1 MVTVLNPLRT
11 LLFAFSLSA
20 SALTALSCHAQLP
33 PTGTPLSL
41 ETARRVEVLIRS
53 KSNIPPNY
61 VIQISGRAKSE
72 FPGYDEITVI
82 FTADGQSSRPTR
94 FLISTDNKTLA
105 QLSSYDIS
113 KDPKELVSAA
123 GRPFRGGPK
132 DAPVLIVL
140 FDDLECP
147 FCAKMHAQLFPALT
161 NRYKDQVHIV
171 YRDFPLDQHPWAL
184 RAAIDSNCLA
194 AASPNGYWTMVDY
207 IHTHAAEFGGADHSL
222 AKANEALDN
231 LAIAQG
237 KTDKVKA
244 EPLAA
249 CIAKQDSTAI
259 MASRKEA
266 EALGVEATPALFIN
280 GERVEGAL
288 PIEYIYRVIDSA
300 LVAAGKTPPPPV
312 PVPPLSAA
320 QPAAPGN

>member
-1 MVTVLNPLRT
+1 MLNPLRAA
-11 LLFAFSLSA
+11 LFALT
-20 SALTALSCHAQLP
+20 LTALSCHAQLP
-33 PTGTPLSL
+33 PVGTPLSS
-41 ETARRVEVLIRS
+41 ETARRVEILIRS

-61 VIQISGRAKSE
+61 TVQISGRAKSD
-72 FPGYDEITVI
+72 FAGYDQITVI
-82 FTADGQSSRPTR
+82 FTADGQSSRPTS
-94 FLISTDNKTLA
+94 FLLSTDNKTLA
-105 QLSSYDIS
+105 QLTSYDIS
-113 KDPKELVSAA
+113 KDPKDLVSAA
-123 GRPFRGGPK
+123 GRPGRGGPR
-132 DAPVLIVL
+132 DAPVTIVL

-161 NRYKDQVHIV
+161 DRYKDQVRIV
-171 YRDFPLDQHPWAL
+171 YRDFPLDQHPWAM

-194 AASPNGYWTMVDY
+194 AESPNGYWTMIDY
-207 IHTHAAEFGGADHSL
+207 IHAHASDFGGADHSL
-222 AKANEALDN
+222 VKANEALDN

-249 CIAKQDSTAI
+249 CIARQDATAI
-259 MASRKEA
+259 KASRKEA

-288 PIEYIYRVIDSA
+288 PIEYIYRVVDSA

-312 PVPPLSAA
+312 PIPPMPRAP
-320 QPAAPGN
+320 QPGS

>member
-1 MVTVLNPLRT
+1 MVTVLNPLRA
-11 LLFAFSLSA
+11 LLFA
-20 SALTALSCHAQLP
+20 LTISALSCHAQLP
-33 PTGTPLSL
+33 PTGTPLSP

-61 VIQISGRAKSE
+61 VIQISNRTKSE
-72 FPGYDEITVI
+72 FPGYDQITVI
-82 FTADGQSSRPTR
+82 FNADGQSSRPTR
-94 FLISTDNKTLA
+94 FLLSIDNNTLA
-105 QLSSYDIS
+105 QFSPYDIS

-123 GRPFRGGPK
+123 DRPARGGPK

-161 NRYKDQVHIV
+161 DRYKDQVHIV

-184 RAAIDSNCLA
+184 RAAIDANCVA
-194 AASPNGYWTMVDY
+194 ASSPNGYWTMVDY
-207 IHTHAAEFGGADHSL
+207 IHSHASDFGGADHSL

-231 LAIAQG
+231 LALAQAKTD
-237 KTDKVKA
+237 KTDKVKTDV
-244 EPLAA
+244 LAA
-249 CIAKQDSTAI
+249 CIAKQDATTI
-259 MASRKEA
+259 NASRKEA
-266 EALGVEATPALFIN
+266 ETLGVEATPALFIN

-312 PVPPLSAA
+312 PVPPLT
-320 QPAAPGN
+320 PAPSTTPGN